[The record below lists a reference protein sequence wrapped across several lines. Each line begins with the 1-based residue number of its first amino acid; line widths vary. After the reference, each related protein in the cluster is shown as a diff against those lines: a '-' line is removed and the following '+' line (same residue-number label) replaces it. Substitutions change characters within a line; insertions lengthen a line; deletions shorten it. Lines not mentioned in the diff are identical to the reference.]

1 MSIIII
7 TGMLSNALSI
17 LTTALALVQT
27 ITGTEAAATAI
38 KKCSCSVTQAI
49 GILNSLPPI
58 TIP

>member
-7 TGMLSNALSI
+7 TGMLSNVLSI
-17 LTTALALVQT
+17 LTTALSLVQT
-27 ITGTEAAATAI
+27 IAGAEAAALAI
-38 KKCSCSVTQAI
+38 KNAILSITEAI